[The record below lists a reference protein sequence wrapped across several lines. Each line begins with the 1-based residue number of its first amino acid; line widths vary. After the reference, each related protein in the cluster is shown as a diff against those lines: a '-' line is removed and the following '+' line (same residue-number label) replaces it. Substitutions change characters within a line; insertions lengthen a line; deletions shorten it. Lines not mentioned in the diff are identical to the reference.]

1 MKYIIIIILLLPIFA
16 VSQDCK
22 LNKDTDPFTKETKL
36 STGFI
41 RLQNASVTI
50 DADKAEIDFF
60 FSLNGNEKCFDN
72 NSVASVFFEGTK
84 AKTTS
89 RNSGSMNCDGFFHFN
104 YKNTLGT
111 NSLLQRLSTQKIS
124 SILFTGNNKTET
136 RITFNP
142 EQQQIV
148 MQLTTCVI
156 NEAKKLL
163 K

>member
-1 MKYIIIIILLLPIFA
+1 MKYVVIILLLFPIFA
-16 VSQDCK
+16 TSQDCK
-22 LNKDTDPFTKETKL
+22 LNKDTDPFTKETKI

-60 FSLNGNEKCFDN
+60 FSLNGSEKCFDN

-84 AKTTS
+84 AKTTY

-104 YKNTLGT
+104 YKNTAGT

-124 SILFTGNNKTET
+124 SIVFTGNNKTET
-136 RITFNP
+136 RITFNT

-148 MQLTTCVI
+148 MKLTTCVI
-156 NEAKKLL
+156 NEAKTLL